1 MGGLSALLG
10 GGGAAAAPAAPAA
23 GDPTAKITDMAE
35 KLGVE
40 ATPELFALG
49 SQDAMQ
55 NKLVELAVAA
65 GKSEDDIVKAMG

>member
-1 MGGLSALLG
+1 M
-10 GGGAAAAPAAPAA
+10 AAPAAADAA
-23 GDPTAKITDMAE
+23 DPSGKIADMAQ

-40 ATPELFALG
+40 ATPELLALG

-65 GKSEDDIVKAMG
+65 GKSEQDIVNAMG